1 MRPTCDG
8 TGGDL
13 AHIWLLPA
21 EEQVDEQ
28 PADMVAA
35 PGALGYLCTPVRQRP
50 QADADARAAGQRGDP
65 AHDRNRAVD
74 AAVLLPARGEIED
87 LQ

>member
-1 MRPTCDG
+1 MRPTDDG

-28 PADMVAA
+28 PADMVVAA
-35 PGALGYLCTPVRQRP
+35 RAS
-50 QADADARAAGQRGDP
+50 DARQSK
-65 AHDRNRAVD
+65 
-74 AAVLLPARGEIED
+74 
-87 LQ
+87 

>member
-1 MRPTCDG
+1 MICSSGTTTTAAGCDEQSAAVRVPARVWGPTGDC

-35 PGALGYLCTPVRQRP
+35 AR
-50 QADADARAAGQRGDP
+50 ASDARQSK
-65 AHDRNRAVD
+65 
-74 AAVLLPARGEIED
+74 
-87 LQ
+87 

>member
-13 AHIWLLPA
+13 AHIWLLPT

-28 PADMVAA
+28 LVDMVAA
-35 PGALGYLCTPVRQRP
+35 AR
-50 QADADARAAGQRGDP
+50 AFDARQSK
-65 AHDRNRAVD
+65 
-74 AAVLLPARGEIED
+74 
-87 LQ
+87 

>member
-1 MRPTCDG
+1 MMRPTGDG

-28 PADMVAA
+28 PANMVLAA
-35 PGALGYLCTPVRQRP
+35 RAS
-50 QADADARAAGQRGDP
+50 DARQISREEEKRTLDMS
-65 AHDRNRAVD
+65 VS
-74 AAVLLPARGEIED
+74 LLAE
-87 LQ
+87 

>member
-1 MRPTCDG
+1 MICGSGTTPTAAGCDEQSAAVRVPAGGVMRPIGDG

-28 PADMVAA
+28 SVDMVAA
-35 PGALGYLCTPVRQRP
+35 AR
-50 QADADARAAGQRGDP
+50 ASDARQSK
-65 AHDRNRAVD
+65 
-74 AAVLLPARGEIED
+74 
-87 LQ
+87 

>member
-1 MRPTCDG
+1 MRPTGDG

-21 EEQVDEQ
+21 EEQ

-35 PGALGYLCTPVRQRP
+35 AR
-50 QADADARAAGQRGDP
+50 ASDARQSK
-65 AHDRNRAVD
+65 
-74 AAVLLPARGEIED
+74 
-87 LQ
+87 

>member
-1 MRPTCDG
+1 MRPTGDG

-13 AHIWLLPA
+13 VHIWLLPA

-35 PGALGYLCTPVRQRP
+35 PELLMLGIVSREEEKRALDMSVS
-50 QADADARAAGQRGDP
+50 
-65 AHDRNRAVD
+65 
-74 AAVLLPARGEIED
+74 LLVE
-87 LQ
+87 

>member
-1 MRPTCDG
+1 VIRPTSDG

-21 EEQVDEQ
+21 KEQVGKQ

-35 PGALGYLCTPVRQRP
+35 AR
-50 QADADARAAGQRGDP
+50 ASDARQSK
-65 AHDRNRAVD
+65 
-74 AAVLLPARGEIED
+74 
-87 LQ
+87 

>member
-1 MRPTCDG
+1 MRPTGDG

-28 PADMVAA
+28 PANMVAA
-35 PGALGYLCTPVRQRP
+35 AR
-50 QADADARAAGQRGDP
+50 ASDARQS
-65 AHDRNRAVD
+65 NREEEKRTLDMSVS
-74 AAVLLPARGEIED
+74 LLAE
-87 LQ
+87 

>member
-1 MRPTCDG
+1 MVRPTCDG
-8 TGGDL
+8 MGGDL

-35 PGALGYLCTPVRQRP
+35 AR
-50 QADADARAAGQRGDP
+50 ASDARKSK
-65 AHDRNRAVD
+65 
-74 AAVLLPARGEIED
+74 
-87 LQ
+87 

>member
-1 MRPTCDG
+1 MRPTSDG

-28 PADMVAA
+28 SVLPVDANFLLRCACRQGCDETHRRWYGWRLGAYLVVACLDEQPADMLPVARA
-35 PGALGYLCTPVRQRP
+35 S
-50 QADADARAAGQRGDP
+50 DARQSK
-65 AHDRNRAVD
+65 
-74 AAVLLPARGEIED
+74 
-87 LQ
+87 

>member
-1 MRPTCDG
+1 MKPIGDG

-28 PADMVAA
+28 PTDM
-35 PGALGYLCTPVRQRP
+35 
-50 QADADARAAGQRGDP
+50 
-65 AHDRNRAVD
+65 VD
-74 AAVLLPARGEIED
+74 AARAFDAR
-87 LQ
+87 QSK